1 MEWFYYL
8 LLIIAFIFLVY
19 SWKRAFRATI
29 RLRERRERE
38 KEKKKGKSKEEKNET

>member
-29 RLRERRERE
+29 RLRERIE
-38 KEKKKGKSKEEKNET
+38 KKKKKGKSKEEKNET